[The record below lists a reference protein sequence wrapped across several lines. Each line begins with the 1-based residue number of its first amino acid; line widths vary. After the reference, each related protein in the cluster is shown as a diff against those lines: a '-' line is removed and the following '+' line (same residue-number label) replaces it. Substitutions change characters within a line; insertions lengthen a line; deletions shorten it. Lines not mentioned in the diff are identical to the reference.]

1 MNELPR
7 LKLREIVARHG
18 QQVVTEGRRV
28 EGLLRDY
35 CGEYRRE
42 VSVLVM
48 ALEEH
53 VAADLVA
60 APAATPREVLLARLA
75 RRLCD
80 NLALSEAAARWAV
93 NSWALALG
101 LISGDELK
109 KIEQSAAP
117 AEAVQAAPAAVGAE
131 APPARPAPNN
141 AGAAVIVSADGRGDY
156 ESIGAALKQL
166 APGARVLVRPGVY
179 HESVTLARAVEIV
192 GEGPRETIIVRA
204 ADASCFTMKTDRAR
218 VAGLT
223 LRGEAR
229 GDAAF
234 FAVDVPGGRILLEDC
249 DVSSD
254 TLSCVGVHGRT
265 AAASIRGCLVHDGR
279 DSGVY
284 FFDGAEGSVKDCE
297 VVNCANVGV
306 AVTGGASAA
315 LARSKIHGGADA
327 GLVVWRDA
335 SVLVDACEIYGNR
348 RAGLGVSEGAR
359 ATVRACR
366 IYDGN
371 NSGVF
376 VHDRGDATLEDCDI
390 FRHNEAEVAVETEG
404 LLSALRCE
412 IHDGQDSGVFVRA
425 GGQAL
430 IQECSVTGNGRVG
443 IKVAEGG
450 AARVLESDLTGNR
463 LGSWDADEGA
473 HLEGEGNRED

>member
-80 NLALSEAAARWAV
+80 NLALSETAARWAV

-109 KIEQSAAP
+109 KIEQETHASSQTAA
-117 AEAVQAAPAAVGAE
+117 GAE
-131 APPARPAPNN
+131 SAIPLLTKPAPNKGGP
-141 AGAAVIVSADGRGDY
+141 ALVVSADGRGDY
-156 ESIGAALKQL
+156 KSIGAALERI
-166 APGARVLVRPGVY
+166 PDGSRVLVRPGVY
-179 HESVTLARAVEIV
+179 HESVMLARAVEIV
-192 GEGPRETIIVRA
+192 GDGPREGVIVRA
-204 ADASCFTMKTDRAR
+204 TNASCFALATDRAR
-218 VAGLT
+218 IVGLT
-223 LRGEAR
+223 LRGEAS
-229 GDAAF
+229 GGAAF
-234 FAVDVPGGRILLEDC
+234 FALDVTGGSLVLEDC
-249 DVSSD
+249 DLSSD
-254 TLSCVGVHGRT
+254 TLSCVGVHGER
-265 AAASIRGCLVHDGR
+265 ASASIRGCRIHDAR
-279 DSGVY
+279 DSGLY
-284 FFDGAEGSVKDCE
+284 FFDGAQGAVEDCE
-297 VVNCANVGV
+297 VVGNANVGV
-306 AVTGGASAA
+306 AVTGRASVSVK
-315 LARSKIHGGADA
+315 RSKIHGGADA
-327 GLVVWRDA
+327 GLVVWKDA
-335 SVLVDACEIYGNR
+335 SATIEDCEIYGNR
-348 RAGLGVSEGAR
+348 RAGLGVSEGGR
-359 ATVRACR
+359 AAVRSCR

-376 VHDRGDATLEDCDI
+376 VHDRGHATLEDCDI

-425 GGQAL
+425 GGQAV